1 MNQNDLYVD
10 YKTMSVAVPNGTTYF
25 DLFDILFKGLK
36 LRPKNYTIT
45 IKYVVEFGTPPV
57 KVLDDL
63 AIDF

>member
-1 MNQNDLYVD
+1 
-10 YKTMSVAVPNGTTYF
+10 MSVAVPNGTTYF